1 MATVTTKTELK
12 NAIKRKD
19 NKIIVQGELAASVY
33 KSKKVAALS
42 GATLLMLAVVLA
54 ATLFT
59 GGISLAAVGEI
70 AAMVGVG
77 ISAII
82 AVVAV
87 GGIAVVVALF
97 KDYGTK
103 ITHQSPYGSI
113 TELEL
118 TKKRIKIDK
127 NRSQL

>member
-1 MATVTTKTELK
+1 MATVTAKTELI

-33 KSKKVAALS
+33 KSKKVAALC
-42 GATLLMLAVVLA
+42 GAALIMLSVVLV

-59 GGISLAAVGEI
+59 GGISLAAAGEI

-77 ISAII
+77 ISVII
-82 AVVAV
+82 ALAAV
-87 GGIAVVVALF
+87 GGIIVVVALF
-97 KDYGTK
+97 KDYDTK
-103 ITHQSPYGSI
+103 ITRRSLYGNI

-118 TKKRIKIDK
+118 TKK
-127 NRSQL
+127 

>member
-1 MATVTTKTELK
+1 MAIVTAKTELK

-19 NKIIVQGELAASVY
+19 NKIIVQGEPAASVY

-42 GATLLMLAVVLA
+42 GAALIMLSVVLA
-54 ATLFT
+54 ATLFN

-82 AVVAV
+82 AVAAV
-87 GGIAVVVALF
+87 GGIVVVALF
-97 KDYGTK
+97 KDYDTQ
-103 ITHQSPYGSI
+103 ITRRSPYGNI

-118 TKKRIKIDK
+118 TKK
-127 NRSQL
+127 

>member
-1 MATVTTKTELK
+1 MTTVTTKTELK

-42 GATLLMLAVVLA
+42 GATLIMLSVALV
-54 ATLFT
+54 ATLCI
-59 GGISLAAVGEI
+59 GGISLAAAGEI

-77 ISAII
+77 ISVII
-82 AVVAV
+82 AVAAV
-87 GGIAVVVALF
+87 GGIVVVVALF
-97 KDYGTK
+97 KDYDTK
-103 ITHQSPYGSI
+103 ITRRSPYGNI

-118 TKKRIKIDK
+118 TKK
-127 NRSQL
+127 

>member
-42 GATLLMLAVVLA
+42 GATLIMLSVVLV

-77 ISAII
+77 ISAVI

-87 GGIAVVVALF
+87 GGIVVVALF
-97 KDYGTK
+97 KDYGTQ
-103 ITHQSPYGSI
+103 ITRQSPYGSI

-118 TKKRIKIDK
+118 TKK
-127 NRSQL
+127 